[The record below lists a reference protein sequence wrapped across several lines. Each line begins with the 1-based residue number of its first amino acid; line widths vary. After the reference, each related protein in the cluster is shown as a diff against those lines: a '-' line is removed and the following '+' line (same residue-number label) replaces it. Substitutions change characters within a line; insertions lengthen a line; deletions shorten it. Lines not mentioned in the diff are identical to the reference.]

1 MRRWRESLIVGFA
14 AWVAGCSAA
23 VAPGTPTSSAR
34 VGGLWMGRVTSNALS
49 APVEMSLIQ
58 RGDQIRGTAEATYR
72 DQPLRGSVEARLT
85 GDTLQGDILGPSRT
99 ASFTLS
105 VQGDV
110 LKGTLGGG
118 VLELRRENYLA
129 RSVFRSDSAVLQA
142 P

>member
-1 MRRWRESLIVGFA
+1 MRRWQPSLIVGFA
-14 AWVAGCSAA
+14 VWLAGCSAA

-34 VGGLWMGRVTSNALS
+34 VGGLWVGRVSNNTVS
-49 APVEMSLIQ
+49 VPVEMSLIQ
-58 RGDQIRGTAEATYR
+58 HGDQIRGTAEAIYP
-72 DQPLRGSVEARLT
+72 DQPLRGTVEARLT

-105 VQGDV
+105 VHGDV

-118 VLELRRENYLA
+118 VLELRREGYLT
-129 RSVFRSDSAVLQA
+129 RSVFRSDRAVLQA